1 LARAARRPP
10 AAGCGGLENPRETW
24 PAGGMPNPESA
35 RKEALMLSRRNHTT
49 LLAVLLLLLSSARL
63 FAQEWKGMG
72 RLQGSVSD
80 EAGKPIEGAK
90 ITLRPGDQT
99 VKAENPGPPPIMT
112 DKHGKWSMLGLTGG
126 TWGVLIEK
134 PGYITSEGRLKV
146 AESGPPQQVVPV
158 KLKEAPKEQAQ
169 AAPKEPTKESK
180 ANEAINA
187 GNAALQADKYADAR
201 ASYEQALA
209 LLDPAKPEHAP
220 VYVAVLR
227 AIASTYYREAGQAKT
242 KEAKAHSMDQ
252 SIAAL
257 KKALEL
263 KPDDPD
269 TLQLLVNVLVDAGR
283 ETEAQTYLAK
293 LPQGA
298 KLDPE
303 RLINVGIKYYNTKQI
318 DKALEEFNKVIADNP
333 DLAEAYYYRGLVYL
347 NKGKV
352 PEAKADFQKLLAL
365 DPKNKFAK
373 EAQDYLKS
381 L

>member
-1 LARAARRPP
+1 
-10 AAGCGGLENPRETW
+10 
-24 PAGGMPNPESA
+24 MPNPEA
-35 RKEALMLSRRNHTT
+35 RKEALMLSRRNHTA
-49 LLAVLLLLLSSARL
+49 LLAVLLLLSSARL
-63 FAQEWKGMG
+63 FAQEWKGIG
-72 RLQGSVSD
+72 RLQGIVTD

-90 ITLRPGDQT
+90 VTLRPGDT
-99 VKAENPGPPPIMT
+99 TPKPENSRPPSITT

-134 PGYITSEGRLKV
+134 DGYITSEGRLKV
-146 AESGPPQQVVPV
+146 AESGPPQQPVTV
-158 KLKEAPKEQAQ
+158 KLKEIPKEQAQ
-169 AAPKEPTKESK
+169 AAAAPKEPSKESK

-201 ASYEQALA
+201 AIYEQALA

-227 AIASTYYREAGQAKT
+227 AVSSTYYREAGQAKT
-242 KEAKAHSMDQ
+242 KDAKAQAMDQ
-252 SIAAL
+252 SIATL
-257 KKALEL
+257 KKALEI
-263 KPDDPD
+263 KPDDPE

-283 ETEAQTYLAK
+283 EAEAQTYLAK
-293 LPQGA
+293 LPQGT

-318 DKALEEFNKVIADNP
+318 DKALEEFDKVIADNP

-373 EAQDYLKS
+373 EAQDYLKN

>member
-1 LARAARRPP
+1 
-10 AAGCGGLENPRETW
+10 
-24 PAGGMPNPESA
+24 
-35 RKEALMLSRRNHTT
+35 MLSRRNHTA
-49 LLAVLLLLLSSARL
+49 LLAPITLAALLVGVLLSSAQL
-63 FAQEWKGMG
+63 FAQEWKGIG
-72 RLQGSVSD
+72 RLQGIVTD
-80 EAGKPIEGAK
+80 EAGKPIDGAK
-90 ITLRPGDQT
+90 VTLRPGDQT
-99 VKAENPGPPPIMT
+99 PKAENPGPPPVTT

-126 TWGVLIEK
+126 TWAVLIEK
-134 PGYITSEGRLKV
+134 DGYITSEGRLKV
-146 AESGPPQQVVPV
+146 AESGPPQKAVTV
-158 KLKEAPKEQAQ
+158 KLKAAPTAQAQ
-169 AAPKEPTKESK
+169 AQAAAPKEPTKESK

-209 LLDPAKPEHAP
+209 LLDPAKPDHLP
-220 VYVAVLR
+220 VIVAVKR

-242 KEAKAHSMDQ
+242 KDAKAKGLDQ

-257 KKALEL
+257 KQALEL
-263 KPDDPD
+263 KPDDPE

-283 ETEAQTYLAK
+283 EQEAQTYLAK
-293 LPQGA
+293 LPQGT

-318 DKALEEFNKVIADNP
+318 DKALEEFNRVIVDNP

-373 EAQDYLKS
+373 EAQDYLKN

>member
-1 LARAARRPP
+1 
-10 AAGCGGLENPRETW
+10 
-24 PAGGMPNPESA
+24 
-35 RKEALMLSRRNHTT
+35 MLLRRNHTA

-63 FAQEWKGMG
+63 FAQEWKGIG
-72 RLQGSVSD
+72 RLQGIVTD
-80 EAGKPIEGAK
+80 ESGKPIEGAK
-90 ITLRPGDQT
+90 VTLRPGDQT
-99 VKAENPGPPPIMT
+99 PKPESSGPPPIMT
-112 DKHGKWSMLGLTGG
+112 DKRGRWSALGLTGG
-126 TWGVLIEK
+126 TWAVLIEK
-134 PGYITSEGRLKV
+134 DGYITSEGRLKV
-146 AESGPPQQVVPV
+146 AESGPPQQAVPV
-158 KLKEAPKEQAQ
+158 KLKTASKEQAPAPGQ
-169 AAPKEPTKESK
+169 PAAPKEPTKEAK

-201 ASYEQALA
+201 ASYQQALA

-227 AIASTYYREAGQAKT
+227 AVASTYYREAGQAKN
-242 KEAKAHSMDQ
+242 KDAKAQAMDQ
-252 SIAAL
+252 SVATL

-293 LPQGA
+293 LPQGT
-298 KLDPE
+298 KMDPE

-318 DKALEEFNKVIADNP
+318 DKALEEFNRVIADNP
-333 DLAEAYYYRGLVYL
+333 SLAEAYYYRGLVYL

-373 EAQDYLKS
+373 EAQDYLKN

>member
-1 LARAARRPP
+1 
-10 AAGCGGLENPRETW
+10 
-24 PAGGMPNPESA
+24 
-35 RKEALMLSRRNHTT
+35 MLSRRNHTA
-49 LLAVLLLLLSSARL
+49 LLAVLLLLSSARL
-63 FAQEWKGMG
+63 FAQEWKGIG
-72 RLQGSVSD
+72 RLQGVVTD
-80 EAGKPIEGAK
+80 ENGQAIEGAK
-90 ITLRPGDQT
+90 VTLRPGDQT
-99 VKAENPGPPPIMT
+99 PKPENPGPPQITT

-126 TWGVLIEK
+126 TWAVLIEK
-134 PGYITSEGRLKV
+134 DGYITSEGRLKV
-146 AESGPPQQVVPV
+146 AESGPPQQAVTI
-158 KLKEAPKEQAQ
+158 KLKVIPKEQAQAQ

-180 ANEAINA
+180 ANEAITA

-201 ASYEQALA
+201 ASYETALG

-227 AIASTYYREAGQAKT
+227 AVASTYYREAGQAKT
-242 KEAKAHSMDQ
+242 KDAKAHAMDQ
-252 SIAAL
+252 SAATL
-257 KKALEL
+257 KKALEI

-269 TLQLLVNVLVDAGR
+269 TLQLLVNVLVDAGH
-283 ETEAQTYLAK
+283 EAEAQTYLAK
-293 LPQGA
+293 LPQGT

-318 DKALEEFNKVIADNP
+318 DKALEEFNRVITDNP

-373 EAQDYLKS
+373 EAQDYLKN

>member
-1 LARAARRPP
+1 
-10 AAGCGGLENPRETW
+10 
-24 PAGGMPNPESA
+24 
-35 RKEALMLSRRNHTT
+35 MLSRRNHTA
-49 LLAVLLLLLSSARL
+49 LLAVLLLLSSARL
-63 FAQEWKGMG
+63 FAQEWKGIG
-72 RLQGSVSD
+72 RLQGIVTD
-80 EAGKPIEGAK
+80 ESGKPIDGAK
-90 ITLRPGDQT
+90 ITLRHGDQT
-99 VKAENPGPPPIMT
+99 PKAESPGPPSIIT
-112 DKHGKWSMLGLTGG
+112 DKHGKWSMLGLSQG
-126 TWGVLIEK
+126 TWAVLIEK
-134 PGYITSEGRLKV
+134 DGYIASEGRLKV
-146 AESGPPQQVVPV
+146 AESGPPQQPVTV
-158 KLKEAPKEQAQ
+158 KLKAAPTEQAQ
-169 AAPKEPTKESK
+169 AQGQGAAPKEPTKESK

-227 AIASTYYREAGQAKT
+227 AIASTHYREAGQAKS
-242 KEAKAHSMDQ
+242 KEAKAKAMDQ
-252 SIAAL
+252 SIATL
-257 KKALEL
+257 KKALEV

-303 RLINVGIKYYNTKQI
+303 RLINVGIKFYNTKQI
-318 DKALEEFNKVIADNP
+318 DKALEEFNRVITDNP
-333 DLAEAYYYRGLVYL
+333 ELAEAYYYRGLVYL

-373 EAQDYLKS
+373 EAQDYLKN

>member
-1 LARAARRPP
+1 
-10 AAGCGGLENPRETW
+10 
-24 PAGGMPNPESA
+24 
-35 RKEALMLSRRNHTT
+35 MLSRRNHTA

-63 FAQEWKGMG
+63 AAQEWKGIG
-72 RLQGSVSD
+72 RLQGIVTD
-80 EAGKPIEGAK
+80 ESGKPIDGAK
-90 ITLRPGDQT
+90 VTLRPGDQT
-99 VKAENPGPPPIMT
+99 PKLESSGPPPVTT

-126 TWGVLIEK
+126 TWAVLIEK
-134 PGYITSEGRLKV
+134 EGYITSEGRLKV
-146 AESGPPQQVVPV
+146 AESGPPQQAVTV
-158 KLKEAPKEQAQ
+158 KLKEIPKEQAQ
-169 AAPKEPTKESK
+169 AAAAPKEPSKESK

-220 VYVAVLR
+220 VYMAVLR
-227 AIASTYYREAGQAKT
+227 AIASTHYREAGQAKS
-242 KEAKAHSMDQ
+242 KDAKAQAMDQ
-252 SIAAL
+252 SIATL

-318 DKALEEFNKVIADNP
+318 DKALEEFNRVIVDNP

>member
-1 LARAARRPP
+1 
-10 AAGCGGLENPRETW
+10 
-24 PAGGMPNPESA
+24 
-35 RKEALMLSRRNHTT
+35 MLSRRNHTA
-49 LLAVLLLLLSSARL
+49 LLAVLLLLSSARL
-63 FAQEWKGMG
+63 FAQEWKGIG
-72 RLQGSVSD
+72 RLQGIVTD
-80 EAGKPIEGAK
+80 ESGKPIEGAK
-90 ITLRPGDQT
+90 VTLRPGDQT
-99 VKAENPGPPPIMT
+99 PKAENPGPPQVTT
-112 DKHGKWSMLGLTGG
+112 DKHGKWSALGLTGG
-126 TWGVLIEK
+126 TWAVLIEK
-134 PGYITSEGRLKV
+134 EGFITSEGRLKV
-146 AESGPPQQVVPV
+146 AESGPPQQAVTI
-158 KLKEAPKEQAQ
+158 KLKAAPTEQAQAAQQGQ

-180 ANEAINA
+180 ANEAITA

-201 ASYEQALA
+201 ASYEQALG

-227 AIASTYYREAGQAKT
+227 AVASTYYREAGQAKT
-242 KEAKAHSMDQ
+242 KDAKAKAMDQ
-252 SIAAL
+252 SIATL
-257 KKALEL
+257 KKALGL

-303 RLINVGIKYYNTKQI
+303 RLINLGIKAYNEKQI
-318 DKALEEFNKVIADNP
+318 DKAFEEFNRAIADNP

-373 EAQDYLKS
+373 EAQDYLKN

>member
-1 LARAARRPP
+1 
-10 AAGCGGLENPRETW
+10 
-24 PAGGMPNPESA
+24 MP
-35 RKEALMLSRRNHTT
+35 SRRNLTA
-49 LLAVLLLLLSSARL
+49 LLAVLLLLSSARL
-63 FAQEWKGMG
+63 FAQEWKGIG
-72 RLQGSVSD
+72 RLQGIVTD
-80 EAGKPIEGAK
+80 ESGKPIEGAK

-99 VKAENPGPPPIMT
+99 PKAESPGPPSITT

-126 TWGVLIEK
+126 TWAVLIEK
-134 PGYITSEGRLKV
+134 DGYIPSEGRLKV
-146 AESGPPQQVVPV
+146 AESGPPQQAVTI
-158 KLKEAPKEQAQ
+158 KLKAAPTEQAQAQ
-169 AAPKEPTKESK
+169 AAPKEPSKESK

-227 AIASTYYREAGQAKT
+227 AVASTYYREAGQAKS
-242 KEAKAHSMDQ
+242 KEAKAQGMDQ
-252 SIAAL
+252 SITTL
-257 KKALEL
+257 KKALEV

-373 EAQDYLKS
+373 EAQDYLKN

>member
-1 LARAARRPP
+1 
-10 AAGCGGLENPRETW
+10 
-24 PAGGMPNPESA
+24 
-35 RKEALMLSRRNHTT
+35 MLSRRNHTA

-63 FAQEWKGMG
+63 FAQEWKGIG
-72 RLQGSVSD
+72 RLQGVVTD
-80 EAGKPIEGAK
+80 ESGKPIEGAK

-99 VKAENPGPPPIMT
+99 PKPESSGPPSIMT
-112 DKHGKWSMLGLTGG
+112 DKHGKWSVLGLTGG
-126 TWGVLIEK
+126 TWAVLIEK
-134 PGYITSEGRLKV
+134 EGYITSEGRLKV
-146 AESGPPQQVVPV
+146 AESGPPQQAVPV
-158 KLKEAPKEQAQ
+158 KLKAASKEQAPAPGQ
-169 AAPKEPTKESK
+169 APAAPKEPTKEAK

-201 ASYEQALA
+201 TSYEQALA

-227 AIASTYYREAGQAKT
+227 AVASTYYREAGQAKN
-242 KEAKAHSMDQ
+242 KDAKAQAMDHSV
-252 SIAAL
+252 ATL

-293 LPQGA
+293 LPQGT
-298 KLDPE
+298 KMDPE

-318 DKALEEFNKVIADNP
+318 DKALEEFNRVIADNP
-333 DLAEAYYYRGLVYL
+333 NLAEAYYYRGLVYL

-373 EAQDYLKS
+373 EAQDYLKN

>member
-1 LARAARRPP
+1 MLA
-10 AAGCGGLENPRETW
+10 
-24 PAGGMPNPESA
+24 
-35 RKEALMLSRRNHTT
+35 RRNHTA
-49 LLAVLLLLLSSARL
+49 LLAVLLLLSSARL
-63 FAQEWKGMG
+63 FAQEWKGIG
-72 RLQGSVSD
+72 RLQGIVTD
-80 EAGKPIEGAK
+80 ESGKPIEGAK
-90 ITLRPGDQT
+90 VTLRPGDQT
-99 VKAENPGPPPIMT
+99 PKAENPGPPTVMT
-112 DKHGKWSMLGLTGG
+112 DKHGKWSVLGLTGG
-126 TWGVLIEK
+126 TWAVLIEK
-134 PGYITSEGRLKV
+134 DGYIASEGRLKV
-146 AESGPPQQVVPV
+146 AESGPPQQAVTV
-158 KLKEAPKEQAQ
+158 KLKAAPTEQAQ
-169 AAPKEPTKESK
+169 AQGGQAAAPKEPSKESK

-187 GNAALQADKYADAR
+187 GNASLQADKYAEAR

-227 AIASTYYREAGQAKT
+227 AIASTHYREAGQAKS
-242 KEAKAHSMDQ
+242 KEAKAKAMDQ
-252 SIAAL
+252 SIATL
-257 KKALEL
+257 KKALEV

-269 TLQLLVNVLVDAGR
+269 TLQLLVNVLVDAGH

-318 DKALEEFNKVIADNP
+318 DKALEEFNRVIADNP

-352 PEAKADFQKLLAL
+352 PEAKADFQKLLTL

-373 EAQDYLKS
+373 EAQDYLKN

>member
-1 LARAARRPP
+1 
-10 AAGCGGLENPRETW
+10 
-24 PAGGMPNPESA
+24 
-35 RKEALMLSRRNHTT
+35 MLSRRNHIA
-49 LLAVLLLLLSSARL
+49 LLAVLLLLSSVRLS
-63 FAQEWKGMG
+63 AQVWKGIG
-72 RLQGSVSD
+72 RLQGIVTD
-80 EAGKPIEGAK
+80 ESGKPIEGAK
-90 ITLRPGDQT
+90 VTLRPGDQT
-99 VKAENPGPPPIMT
+99 PKAENSGPPAAMT
-112 DKHGKWSMLGLTGG
+112 DKHGKWSMLGLSGG

-134 PGYITSEGRLKV
+134 DGYVTSEGRMKV
-146 AESGPPQQVVPV
+146 AESGPPQQPVTV
-158 KLKEAPKEQAQ
+158 KLRTAAPTEQTQAAQQGQ

-227 AIASTYYREAGQAKT
+227 AIASTYYREAGQAKA
-242 KEAKAHSMDQ
+242 KDAKAHAMDQ
-252 SIAAL
+252 SIATL
-257 KKALEL
+257 KKALEV
-263 KPDDPD
+263 KPDDPE
-269 TLQLLVNVLVDAGR
+269 TLQLLVNVEVDAGR
-283 ETEAQTYLAK
+283 EAEAQTYLAK
-293 LPQGA
+293 LPQGT

-303 RLINVGIKYYNTKQI
+303 RLINLGIKAYNEKQI
-318 DKALEEFNKVIADNP
+318 DKAFEEFNRVIADHP

-352 PEAKADFQKLLAL
+352 PEAKADFQKLLAI

-373 EAQDYLKS
+373 EAQDYLKN

>member
-1 LARAARRPP
+1 
-10 AAGCGGLENPRETW
+10 
-24 PAGGMPNPESA
+24 
-35 RKEALMLSRRNHTT
+35 MLSRRNHTA
-49 LLAVLLLLLSSARL
+49 LLAVLLLLLSSTRL
-63 FAQEWKGMG
+63 FAQEWKGIG
-72 RLQGSVSD
+72 RLQGVVAD
-80 EAGKPIEGAK
+80 ESGKPIEGAK
-90 ITLRPGDQT
+90 VTLRPGDQT
-99 VKAENPGPPPIMT
+99 PKPESSGPPPIMT
-112 DKHGKWSMLGLTGG
+112 DKHGKWSVLGLSGG
-126 TWGVLIEK
+126 TWAVLIEK
-134 PGYITSEGRLKV
+134 EGYVTSEGRLKV

-158 KLKEAPKEQAQ
+158 KLKAVSKEQAQAQ
-169 AAPKEPTKESK
+169 AAPKEPTKEAK

-187 GNAALQADKYADAR
+187 GNAALQADKYAEAR

-227 AIASTYYREAGQAKT
+227 AVASTYYREAGQAKS
-242 KEAKAHSMDQ
+242 KDAKAQAMDR
-252 SIAAL
+252 SIATL
-257 KKALEL
+257 KKGLEI

-269 TLQLLVNVLVDAGR
+269 TLQLLANVLVDAGR

-318 DKALEEFNKVIADNP
+318 DKALEEFDKVIADNP
-333 DLAEAYYYRGLVYL
+333 NLAEAYYYRGLVYL
-347 NKGKV
+347 NKNKI

-373 EAQDYLKS
+373 EAQDYLKN

>member
-1 LARAARRPP
+1 
-10 AAGCGGLENPRETW
+10 
-24 PAGGMPNPESA
+24 
-35 RKEALMLSRRNHTT
+35 MLSRRKHTA
-49 LLAVLLLLLSSARL
+49 LLAVLLLLSSARL
-63 FAQEWKGMG
+63 FAQEWKGIG
-72 RLQGSVSD
+72 RLQGIVTD
-80 EAGKPIEGAK
+80 ESGKPIDGAK

-99 VKAENPGPPPIMT
+99 PKAENPGPPTVTT
-112 DKHGKWSMLGLTGG
+112 DKHGKWSVLGLTGG
-126 TWGVLIEK
+126 TWAVLIEK
-134 PGYITSEGRLKV
+134 DGYIGSEGRLKV
-146 AESGPPQQVVPV
+146 AESGPPQQAVTV
-158 KLKEAPKEQAQ
+158 KLKAAPTEQAQ
-169 AAPKEPTKESK
+169 AQGQAAAPKEPTKESK

-227 AIASTYYREAGQAKT
+227 AIASTHYREAGQAKT
-242 KEAKAHSMDQ
+242 KEAKAKAMDQ
-252 SIAAL
+252 SIATL
-257 KKALEL
+257 KKALEV

-269 TLQLLVNVLVDAGR
+269 TLQLLVNVLVDAGH

-303 RLINVGIKYYNTKQI
+303 RLINVGIKFYNTKQI
-318 DKALEEFNKVIADNP
+318 DKALEEFNRVIVDNP
-333 DLAEAYYYRGLVYL
+333 ELAEAYYYRGLVYL

-373 EAQDYLKS
+373 EAQDYLKN

>member
-1 LARAARRPP
+1 
-10 AAGCGGLENPRETW
+10 
-24 PAGGMPNPESA
+24 
-35 RKEALMLSRRNHTT
+35 MLSRRNHTA
-49 LLAVLLLLLSSARL
+49 LLAVVLLLLSSARL
-63 FAQEWKGMG
+63 FAQEWKGIG
-72 RLQGSVSD
+72 RLQGIVTD
-80 EAGKPIEGAK
+80 ESGQPIEGAK
-90 ITLRPGDQT
+90 VTLRAGDQT
-99 VKAENPGPPPIMT
+99 PKPEAAGPPTIMT

-126 TWGVLIEK
+126 TWAVLIEK
-134 PGYITSEGRLKV
+134 DGYITSEGRLKV
-146 AESGPPQQVVPV
+146 AESGPPQQAVTI
-158 KLKEAPKEQAQ
+158 KLKAIPKEQAQAQ

-227 AIASTYYREAGQAKT
+227 AIASTHYREAGQAKS
-242 KEAKAHSMDQ
+242 KDAKAAAMDR
-252 SIAAL
+252 SVVTL
-257 KKALEL
+257 KKALEI
-263 KPDDPD
+263 KPDDPE

-293 LPQGA
+293 LPQGT

-318 DKALEEFNKVIADNP
+318 DKALEEFNRVIADNP

-373 EAQDYLKS
+373 EAQDYLKN

>member
-1 LARAARRPP
+1 
-10 AAGCGGLENPRETW
+10 
-24 PAGGMPNPESA
+24 
-35 RKEALMLSRRNHTT
+35 MLSRRHHAT
-49 LLAVLLLLLSSARL
+49 LLAPIALVALIAVLLSSGRL
-63 FAQEWKGMG
+63 FAQEWKGIG
-72 RLQGSVSD
+72 RLQGIVTD
-80 EAGKPIEGAK
+80 EAGKPIDGAK
-90 ITLRPGDQT
+90 VTLRPGDQT
-99 VKAENPGPPPIMT
+99 PKAESPGPPPVTT

-126 TWGVLIEK
+126 TWAVLIEK
-134 PGYITSEGRLKV
+134 DGYITSEGRLKV
-146 AESGPPQQVVPV
+146 AESGPPQQAVTV
-158 KLKEAPKEQAQ
+158 KLKAAPTAQAQ
-169 AAPKEPTKESK
+169 AQAAAPKEPTKESK

-209 LLDPAKPEHAP
+209 LLDPAKPDHLP
-220 VYVAVLR
+220 VIVAVKR
-227 AIASTYYREAGQAKT
+227 AISSTYYREAGQAKT
-242 KEAKAHSMDQ
+242 KDAKAKGLDQ
-252 SIAAL
+252 SIATL
-257 KKALEL
+257 KQALEL
-263 KPDDPD
+263 KPDDPE

-283 ETEAQTYLAK
+283 EQEAQTYLAK
-293 LPQGA
+293 LPQGT

-318 DKALEEFNKVIADNP
+318 DKALEEFNRVIVDNP

-373 EAQDYLKS
+373 EAQDYLKN

>member
-1 LARAARRPP
+1 
-10 AAGCGGLENPRETW
+10 
-24 PAGGMPNPESA
+24 
-35 RKEALMLSRRNHTT
+35 MLSRRNHTA
-49 LLAVLLLLLSSARL
+49 LLAVLLLLSSARL
-63 FAQEWKGMG
+63 FAQEWKGIG
-72 RLQGSVSD
+72 RLQGIVTD
-80 EAGKPIEGAK
+80 ENGNPIEGAK

-99 VKAENPGPPPIMT
+99 VKAENSGPPPIMT
-112 DKHGKWSMLGLTGG
+112 DKRGKWSMLGLTGG

-134 PGYITSEGRLKV
+134 EGYITSEGRLKV
-146 AESGPPQQVVPV
+146 AESGPPQQAVPV
-158 KLKEAPKEQAQ
+158 KLKAIPKEQAQAQ
-169 AAPKEPTKESK
+169 AAPKEPSKESK

-227 AIASTYYREAGQAKT
+227 AVSSTYYREAGQAKA
-242 KEAKAHSMDQ
+242 KDAKAHGMDQ
-252 SIAAL
+252 SIVTL
-257 KKALEL
+257 KKALEI

-318 DKALEEFNKVIADNP
+318 DKALEEFNRVIVDNP
-333 DLAEAYYYRGLVYL
+333 DFAEAYYYRGLVYL

-373 EAQDYLKS
+373 EAQDYLKN